1 VPEVLAFRAE
11 VEHGAEAAGRA
22 LHAVRLTA
30 RLNACVAA
38 DGRRAR
44 GIVGLPWHRYWDA
57 VR

>member
-1 VPEVLAFRAE
+1 VADGAIMEACGSVPEVLAFRAE

-38 DGRRAR
+38 DG
-44 GIVGLPWHRYWDA
+44 
-57 VR
+57 